1 MRKRVFFALEGV
13 IRECIFLSI
22 DWTGGG
28 SCFVSFDHTNITT
41 SYRFSIAS
49 PNLFFFFETF
59 GWALVAAEIPL
70 RALFKRHLVPF

>member
-1 MRKRVFFALEGV
+1 MH
-13 IRECIFLSI
+13 FLSI

-49 PNLFFFFETF
+49 HDLFLFETF